1 MNQRLLQFLSAEN
14 ISQAQF
20 ADTIGVARASVSHI
34 LAGRNKPGFDFIE
47 SMSSHFPDLSLEW
60 LINGK
65 GKMYKSMSA
74 AAPSPAPVQVAS
86 APVPAPPAAVISD
99 ASDAGFFGISEPSEA
114 PEAPAASSPLAAP
127 SAALKSP
134 EKSAAAAASSK
145 ASQGIAG
152 SMSALLGAKSQRSIS
167 RIIVFYDDNTYQEL
181 K

>member
-65 GKMYKSMSA
+65 GKMYKSMS
-74 AAPSPAPVQVAS
+74 PAVQPVQVAAPVAELPPVAVPDDSSLFAVSGPVQGAEVPS
-86 APVPAPPAAVISD
+86 AP
-99 ASDAGFFGISEPSEA
+99 
-114 PEAPAASSPLAAP
+114 LARPVA
-127 SAALKSP
+127 
-134 EKSAAAAASSK
+134 
-145 ASQGIAG
+145 
-152 SMSALLGAKSQRSIS
+152 AKSQNAPEKRVSESAATQSRPADGGVSSLTGASSGRNIS